1 MARLGFSDLQQL
13 LRDGLATGSSV
24 GTFIGIP
31 GTISYEL
38 AALAGFDW
46 VICDLEHGE
55 NEFSNVSAA
64 VVGFSGPV
72 ITRVPSASA
81 ENVSRVLDRGSVGVM
96 LPRISSKAELD
107 LALLTLDCPPRG
119 IRGVASYNRSGSW
132 GHDKQALAEANPV
145 AVVQAETKWAADNP
159 DEIANNPRVDAVF
172 VGPLDLSFSL
182 DIPRD
187 FENPIFVAALERILS
202 ACKAAK
208 VAVGIL
214 AVDIEKAK
222 TYRAMGFDFIAIGS
236 DSTSL
241 LGTFTNQLNQLKEK
255 L

>member
-1 MARLGFSDLQQL
+1 MARLGFGDLQQV
-13 LRDGLATGSSV
+13 LRDGLTSGSTL

-38 AALAGFDW
+38 ADLAGFDW

-64 VVGFSGPV
+64 VVGFTGPV

-96 LPRISSKAELD
+96 LPRISSKAELE
-107 LALLTLDCPPRG
+107 LALSTLDYPPRG

-132 GHDKQALAEANPV
+132 GHDKQALSKASPL

-159 DEIANNPRVDAVF
+159 EEIANNPRVDAIF

-182 DIPRD
+182 EVPRD
-187 FENPIFVAALERILS
+187 FENPTFVAALERILL
-202 ACKAAK
+202 ACKASR
-208 VAVGIL
+208 VPVGIL
-214 AVDIEKAK
+214 AVDIQKAK

-241 LGTFTNQLNQLKEK
+241 LGAFTNQINQLKEK
-255 L
+255 Q

>member
-13 LRDGLATGSSV
+13 LRDSLAHGASV
-24 GTFIGIP
+24 GTFIGIA

-72 ITRVPSASA
+72 IARVSSASA

-107 LALLTLDCPPRG
+107 LALLTLDYPPVG

-132 GHDKQALAEANPV
+132 GHDKQALAQAQPV
-145 AVVQAETKWAADNP
+145 AVVQAETRWAAENP
-159 DEIANNPRVDAVF
+159 DEIVNNPRVDAVF

-182 DIPRD
+182 DVPRD
-187 FENPIFVAALERILS
+187 FENPIFVAALEGILR

-208 VAVGIL
+208 VPVGIL

-222 TYRAMGFDFIAIGS
+222 TYRSMGFDFIAIGS

-241 LGTFTNQLNQLKEK
+241 LGAFTNQLNQLKEK
-255 L
+255 